1 MKKTI
6 LCLASLLTMGVLA
19 SCGGTTPSDNL
30 KFGLMTLHDSNSTYD
45 KNFIDGFNAACK
57 AKGVT
62 AVVKSGVEE
71 DATFL
76 TAADEMIED
85 GCKMLFADSFGHES
99 FLLEAAKQNPDV
111 QFYHATGTLAHT
123 ANVANFHDA
132 FASIYEGRYLAGI
145 AAGMKLKAMKEADAK
160 VASKIGYVG
169 AWPYAEVK
177 SGYTSFY
184 LGVKSIVEDVTMD
197 VTFTNSWYDEVKE
210 KSSAEA
216 LIAGGAVL
224 ISQHADSWG
233 APTACE
239 EKGVPNVTYNGS
251 TESKCPNTYLIS
263 SRINWQPYFEHCI
276 DQYRAGKNV
285 ETDFTGTMDDGS
297 VELADLGKKCAVEG
311 TAEAIEAAKA
321 KLKDGS
327 LKVFDCSKFTV
338 EGKHLTSYKADVNT
352 DEAFTPD
359 TEVIKTEGG
368 ITYFAESEFRS
379 APYFDIDI
387 DGINILK

>member
-71 DATFL
+71 DATVL

>member
-62 AVVKSGVEE
+62 AVVKSCVEE
-71 DATFL
+71 DSTVL